1 MSVTHTL
8 FELASQNGYV
18 VQQMAPRIGR
28 YQSYRIIIDQD
39 TRERVYQSYKATHT
53 EGVDSPFFVYTIP
66 LRPRYESQDMWKE
79 RVRDELGVLWDKFLE
94 VQENFRASLE
104 RSIEPPQAIE
114 ATPLT
119 TVPPEASPEVL
130 DVDKEDIPVMTITKN
145 SGAKSGA
152 KGGAKKGG
160 RPRKVK

>member
-39 TRERVYQSYKATHT
+39 TRERVYQAYKATHT
-53 EGVDSPFFVYTIP
+53 DGVDSPFFVYTIP
-66 LRPRYESQDMWKE
+66 LRPRYESQDMWKD

-94 VQENFRASLE
+94 VQENFRARLRLEDSSLE
-104 RSIEPPQAIE
+104 RPVEPPQAVE
-114 ATPLT
+114 ATP
-119 TVPPEASPEVL
+119 VL
-130 DVDKEDIPVMTITKN
+130 HVAKEDIPVMTITKN
-145 SGAKSGA
+145 SGAK
-152 KGGAKKGG
+152 GGAKKGG
-160 RPRKVK
+160 RPKKVK